1 MLRCAGEQACFSL
14 HVSWGYKTT
23 CVRILRIYVNV
34 PPGKLKNG
42 NNPAYNSPV
51 SYVWMENLLLITET
65 EMSLN
70 NMFKTLINYA
80 KSNETRKA
88 MVMIDAQQNGTSD
101 EEEFEQEYKL
111 EMNTIILV
119 SSNVI
124 WRDIV

>member
-1 MLRCAGEQACFSL
+1 M
-14 HVSWGYKTT
+14 
-23 CVRILRIYVNV
+23 
-34 PPGKLKNG
+34 
-42 NNPAYNSPV
+42 
-51 SYVWMENLLLITET
+51 ITET